1 MNRFEFQ
8 DRLEVLGVLAGAFV
22 VIMALSTLVGLPWTT
37 TESTTGAIVQVI
49 GILLTLGL
57 GIAVIVFTRT
67 DSG

>member
-49 GILLTLGL
+49 GILLTHGL

>member
-57 GIAVIVFTRT
+57 GIAVIVFTKT